1 VYLSGLDIATMRH
14 LGEAGA
20 ADLAGL
26 DARLLAVREA
36 YAAVDALIGIHTA
49 DLAADEVLVVVGDP
63 GRLPRQGPGAEGLL
77 LLVGPMVGPGD
88 AGRAGERD
96 IAPTVLHLAGLPVSR
111 ELEGH
116 VLEGMFTPRFRA
128 AHPVRRVDGYGRR
141 PRAAAAESA
150 FDPDMLEQLRSLGY
164 IQ

>member
-1 VYLSGLDIATMRH
+1 
-14 LGEAGA
+14 
-20 ADLAGL
+20 
-26 DARLLAVREA
+26 
-36 YAAVDALIGIHTA
+36 VDALIGIHTA

-77 LLVGPMVGPGD
+77 LLVGAAVGPGD

-111 ELEGH
+111 ELEGR
-116 VLEGMFTPRFRA
+116 VLEGMLTPRFRA
-128 AHPVRRVDGYGRR
+128 AHPVRLVDGYGRR